1 MNSEEQYANLE
12 LGKTYDFMGYKWT
25 ACELINNGKTLVIQS
40 HGVTCGTWPGF
51 KMPHFGNGECY
62 EKNVD
67 GEDIH
72 DYDEAMQR
80 LYASIK
86 DVEATSAVYGAG
98 LYLLY
103 KEKASVEPFLSAL
116 KEAAENFNSFMACD
130 NLAWTGTLDGDYG
143 AWYVHSNGSVYH
155 CSQDSD
161 YVIAP
166 AFNLDPSKVE
176 VVGDEI
182 VKKAQPTPSSFE
194 HDDNCQEHQFLGKT
208 YDFMGYKWT
217 ACELINNGKTLVIQ
231 SHGVTHGAWPGFVMP
246 QFGNGHFY
254 SKSIAGEDISGYDD
268 KMQALYDGIKGVE
281 DKSAPYGKGLYL
293 VSKEK
298 AGYVEFERTGSGN
311 YWKVLQGVSMNYSPF
326 GATCFSTWLGTVA
339 DANGGNAFSMDIGGC
354 IGYSIC
360 NQPNEYAIAPAFNLD
375 LSKVEIRG
383 DKIVKKTQPTLS
395 SEHDDNC
402 LEHPHLGKTYNFM
415 GYKWTA
421 CELVNNGN
429 CVVIQSHGVTQGVW
443 PGYKM
448 LKFGGKVDAFYATDI
463 DGEDISVYDDK
474 MQALYEAIKDV
485 EDKSALYGKGLFLV
499 SAEKAQLPTVIYGA
513 SGAGYY
519 CDALVSAGSE
529 GNPNGTHCNAWL
541 GTLGNKE
548 NTAWFV
554 NGFANGY
561 ISLQDDVVKTIA
573 PAFNL
578 DLSKV
583 VISGDE
589 IVKKTQSDTT
599 NGFDFAS
606 MAVATPSD
614 NNLSA
619 NNNHNSMSAA
629 DAKNLFKNFAKRLP
643 SDTTLADQVT
653 SNPMIARIKCSK
665 YSAQIANTLNM
676 HFAASN
682 SLYSALSSECSI
694 SSEILLMLQERSCET
709 HYLGNVLLAFIPEN
723 VSFPEIDCLYNL
735 PKNSFFT
742 NITVDRLAG
751 EVVIEY
757 NSANNG
763 DAEFF
768 RSLFAVCQGT
778 IKHINIVPRDTNT
791 DLFDKNYNFCGIH
804 IDSVTDDSAVENRKA
819 QFIIAEQGIAELAG
833 AVAAQSDSSKEL
845 TDDDRLVELCKEAS
859 QRAASDDSYVPNLV
873 LQICKRF
880 NWNVNER
887 YDDVEEI
894 LSQIVST
901 GLQITSETVSKSDI
915 FERMFCLLTNLNF
928 TDFIHNYIGQPA
940 SADSPKKMDL

>member
-51 KMPHFGNGECY
+51 KM
-62 EKNVD
+62 
-67 GEDIH
+67 
-72 DYDEAMQR
+72 
-80 LYASIK
+80 
-86 DVEATSAVYGAG
+86 
-98 LYLLY
+98 
-103 KEKASVEPFLSAL
+103 
-116 KEAAENFNSFMACD
+116 
-130 NLAWTGTLDGDYG
+130 
-143 AWYVHSNGSVYH
+143 
-155 CSQDSD
+155 
-161 YVIAP
+161 
-166 AFNLDPSKVE
+166 
-176 VVGDEI
+176 
-182 VKKAQPTPSSFE
+182 
-194 HDDNCQEHQFLGKT
+194 
-208 YDFMGYKWT
+208 
-217 ACELINNGKTLVIQ
+217 
-231 SHGVTHGAWPGFVMP
+231 
-246 QFGNGHFY
+246 
-254 SKSIAGEDISGYDD
+254 
-268 KMQALYDGIKGVE
+268 
-281 DKSAPYGKGLYL
+281 
-293 VSKEK
+293 
-298 AGYVEFERTGSGN
+298 
-311 YWKVLQGVSMNYSPF
+311 
-326 GATCFSTWLGTVA
+326 
-339 DANGGNAFSMDIGGC
+339 
-354 IGYSIC
+354 
-360 NQPNEYAIAPAFNLD
+360 
-375 LSKVEIRG
+375 
-383 DKIVKKTQPTLS
+383 
-395 SEHDDNC
+395 
-402 LEHPHLGKTYNFM
+402 
-415 GYKWTA
+415 
-421 CELVNNGN
+421 
-429 CVVIQSHGVTQGVW
+429 
-443 PGYKM
+443 

-463 DGEDISVYDDK
+463 AGEDISAYDDK
-474 MQALYEAIKDV
+474 MQILYDVIKEV
-485 EDKSALYGKGLFLV
+485 EDKSAPYGKGLFLV

-561 ISLQDDVVKTIA
+561 IALQDDVVKTIA
-573 PAFNL
+573 PAFNI

-589 IVKKTQSDTT
+589 IVKKTQFVSCLASNANPTADSVNINDSFITGVSMKGFTDANDESSSAVISTT

-606 MAVATPSD
+606 MAVTTPSD

-619 NNNHNSMSAA
+619 NSNHTSMSAA
-629 DAKNLFKNFAKRLP
+629 DAKTLFKDFAERLP
-643 SDTTLADQVT
+643 SDTTLINQVT
-653 SNPMIARIKCSK
+653 TNSMIARIKCSK
-665 YSAQIANTLNM
+665 YSTQIANTLNM

-682 SLYSALSSECSI
+682 SLYSALSSECSV
-694 SSEILLMLQERSCET
+694 SPEILLMLQERSCET

-778 IKHINIVPRDTNT
+778 IKYINIVPRDVNTN
-791 DLFDKNYNFCGIH
+791 LFNENYNSCGIH
-804 IDSVTDDSAVENRKA
+804 IDSVTDDSAIENRKA

-833 AVAAQSDSSKEL
+833 AVTAQSDSSKEL

-859 QRAASDDSYVPNLV
+859 QRAASDNSYAKSLL
-873 LQICKRF
+873 LQICKRL
-880 NWNVNER
+880 NWDINKR
-887 YDDVEEI
+887 YNDAEKI

-901 GLQITSETVSKSDI
+901 GLHITSETVSKSDI
-915 FERMFCLLTNLNF
+915 FELMFHLLTDL
-928 TDFIHNYIGQPA
+928 DFVDFVHNYRDQSA
-940 SADSPKKMDL
+940 SDNTPKKMDL

>member
-51 KMPHFGNGECY
+51 KM
-62 EKNVD
+62 
-67 GEDIH
+67 
-72 DYDEAMQR
+72 
-80 LYASIK
+80 
-86 DVEATSAVYGAG
+86 
-98 LYLLY
+98 
-103 KEKASVEPFLSAL
+103 
-116 KEAAENFNSFMACD
+116 
-130 NLAWTGTLDGDYG
+130 
-143 AWYVHSNGSVYH
+143 
-155 CSQDSD
+155 
-161 YVIAP
+161 
-166 AFNLDPSKVE
+166 
-176 VVGDEI
+176 
-182 VKKAQPTPSSFE
+182 
-194 HDDNCQEHQFLGKT
+194 
-208 YDFMGYKWT
+208 
-217 ACELINNGKTLVIQ
+217 
-231 SHGVTHGAWPGFVMP
+231 
-246 QFGNGHFY
+246 
-254 SKSIAGEDISGYDD
+254 
-268 KMQALYDGIKGVE
+268 
-281 DKSAPYGKGLYL
+281 
-293 VSKEK
+293 
-298 AGYVEFERTGSGN
+298 
-311 YWKVLQGVSMNYSPF
+311 
-326 GATCFSTWLGTVA
+326 
-339 DANGGNAFSMDIGGC
+339 
-354 IGYSIC
+354 
-360 NQPNEYAIAPAFNLD
+360 
-375 LSKVEIRG
+375 
-383 DKIVKKTQPTLS
+383 
-395 SEHDDNC
+395 
-402 LEHPHLGKTYNFM
+402 
-415 GYKWTA
+415 
-421 CELVNNGN
+421 
-429 CVVIQSHGVTQGVW
+429 
-443 PGYKM
+443 

-463 DGEDISVYDDK
+463 AGEDISAYDDK
-474 MQALYEAIKDV
+474 MQILYDVIKEV
-485 EDKSALYGKGLFLV
+485 EDKSAPYGKGLFLV

-561 ISLQDDVVKTIA
+561 IALQDDVVKTIA
-573 PAFNL
+573 PAFNI

-589 IVKKTQSDTT
+589 IVKKTQFVSCLASNANPTADSVNINDSFITGVSMKGFTDANDESSSAVISTT

-606 MAVATPSD
+606 MAVTTPSD

-619 NNNHNSMSAA
+619 NSNHTSMSAA
-629 DAKNLFKNFAKRLP
+629 DAKTLFKDFAERLP
-643 SDTTLADQVT
+643 SDTTLINQVT
-653 SNPMIARIKCSK
+653 TNSMIARIKCSK
-665 YSAQIANTLNM
+665 YSTQIANTLNM

-694 SSEILLMLQERSCET
+694 SPEILLMLQERSCET

-778 IKHINIVPRDTNT
+778 IKYINIVPRDVNTN
-791 DLFDKNYNFCGIH
+791 LFNENYNSCGIH
-804 IDSVTDDSAVENRKA
+804 IDSVTDDSAIENRKA

-833 AVAAQSDSSKEL
+833 AVTAQSDSSKEL
-845 TDDDRLVELCKEAS
+845 TDDDKLVELCKEVL
-859 QRAASDDSYVPNLV
+859 QRTASDNSYAKSLL
-873 LQICKRF
+873 LQICKRL
-880 NWNVNER
+880 NWDINKR
-887 YDDVEEI
+887 YNDAEKI

-901 GLQITSETVSKSDI
+901 GLHITSETVSKSDI
-915 FERMFCLLTNLNF
+915 FELMFHLLTDL
-928 TDFIHNYIGQPA
+928 DFVDFVHNYRDQSA
-940 SADSPKKMDL
+940 SDNTPKKMDL